1 MTRSSL
7 RIGASGVIL
16 LALTVVAAIATGID
30 VEAFG
35 LPFAALL
42 ALVLV
47 GVVFALANLRG
58 LRVSID
64 VPNDVRVGEPMAFD
78 LRVEVG
84 YPLLAPQDV
93 LVRVAFDRGAAR
105 PIAFVQRADRGGVIP
120 IRAEHRFGL
129 RGMRDT
135 ARVTFTSSA
144 PFGWFTI
151 ERSFD
156 LSVRLL
162 VLPAV
167 DRLRNADDLSRA
179 ASRLV
184 RHGRRTRASEDLA
197 TVRPWRTGESERI
210 VHWKLSAKRGIRVA
224 REFESHAREAM
235 HIVLSTAVGGV
246 RVKTHWGFERCVRLA
261 SSLVE
266 HFHAQGHPVRL
277 TLLRD
282 APTLFVASRHRHG
295 TRAIQREL
303 AVVTPR
309 FVEHAELVLP
319 ADATCVVRAGGTA
332 SVATGVVD
340 LDVTEFATVA
350 RWIGFAGGSW
360 KPAS

>member
-30 VEAFG
+30 ADAFG

-42 ALVLV
+42 ALVVV

-64 VPNDVRVGEPMAFD
+64 VPSEVRVGEPMAFD
-78 LRVEVG
+78 LRVDVG

-105 PIAFVQRADRGGVIP
+105 PIAFVQRADRGGSMP
-120 IRAEHRFGL
+120 IRAEHRFSL
-129 RGMRDT
+129 RGVRET
-135 ARVTFTSSA
+135 AHVTFTSSA
-144 PFGWFTI
+144 PFCWFTI

-156 LSVRLL
+156 LPVRLL
-162 VLPAV
+162 VLPAA

-179 ASRLV
+179 ATWAAR
-184 RHGRRTRASEDLA
+184 RGRRTRASDDLA
-197 TVRPWRTGESERI
+197 TVRPWRAGESERSI
-210 VHWKLSAKRGIRVA
+210 HWKLSAKRGIRVA
-224 REFESHAREAM
+224 REFEAHAREAM
-235 HIVLSTAVGGV
+235 HVVLLTAVGGV

-277 TLLRD
+277 TLLSA
-282 APTLFVASRHRHG
+282 APTVFVASRHRHG

-309 FVEHAELVLP
+309 FVENAAPAIP
-319 ADATCVVRAGGTA
+319 ADATCVVRAGGA
-332 SVATGVVD
+332 VSVPAGTVD

-350 RWIGFAGGSW
+350 RWVGFAGRSW
-360 KPAS
+360 RPAS